1 MSKFG
6 ESGYVS
12 NIEKYA
18 KQATTRPDDFGYWG
32 SDDMFKTWGFTKI
45 DQNRDSD
52 VLAKSNFKYITE
64 ELMDIFPDDYRI
76 ENYAHWAV
84 GNVDRLVCRVYD
96 DDDKKIISS
105 SFYLAMEWLDK
116 LDDYPVADEDSYQT
130 MMHIDN
136 IESLD
141 FWADICP
148 GYVDIEKYPDWAG
161 DVLYELEVNMNIEFH
176 LDSGSPKDE
185 DIIQAIYNLQYWN
198 AAGYVKWFEFCDR
211 NNLERP
217 QFLVNDISKNNPNQ
231 LEMEF

>member
-1 MSKFG
+1 MSKLV
-6 ESGYVS
+6 GYVN

-18 KQATTRPDDFGYWG
+18 KQATTRPEDFGYWG
-32 SDDMFKTWGFTKI
+32 SDDMFNTWGFTNI

-52 VLAKSNFKYITE
+52 VLVKSNFKYITE
-64 ELMDIFPDDYRI
+64 DLMGSFPDDFRI

-84 GNVDRLVCRVYD
+84 GNVDRLVCRVYEED
-96 DDDKKIISS
+96 RKTIAL
-105 SFYLAMEWLDK
+105 SFIMAMQWLDK

-130 MMHIDN
+130 MMGIDN

-141 FWADICP
+141 FWADIYP
-148 GYVDIEKYPDWAG
+148 GYVDIEKHPDWAG

-198 AAGYVKWFEFCDR
+198 AAGYVKWYEFCDR
-211 NNLERP
+211 NGLEKP
-217 QFLVNDISKNNPNQ
+217 PFTANEISKYNSNQ

>member
-1 MSKFG
+1 MS
-6 ESGYVS
+6 ELVGYVN

-18 KQATTRPDDFGYWG
+18 KQATTRPEDFGYWG
-32 SDDMFKTWGFTKI
+32 SDDMFKTWGFTNI

-52 VLAKSNFKYITE
+52 VLTKSNFKYITE

-76 ENYAHWAV
+76 ENYNHWAV
-84 GNVDRLVCRVYD
+84 GWVDRLVCRVYD

-116 LDDYPVADEDSYQT
+116 LDDYPVADEDSYGT

-161 DVLYELEVNMNIEFH
+161 DVIYELEVNMNIEFH

-185 DIIQAIYNLQYWN
+185 DIVQAIYNLQYWN
-198 AAGYVKWFEFCDR
+198 PAGYVKWFEFCDR

-217 QFLVNDISKNNPNQ
+217 QFSVNDISRNNPNQ

>member
-1 MSKFG
+1 M
-6 ESGYVS
+6 
-12 NIEKYA
+12 
-18 KQATTRPDDFGYWG
+18 
-32 SDDMFKTWGFTKI
+32 
-45 DQNRDSD
+45 
-52 VLAKSNFKYITE
+52 
-64 ELMDIFPDDYRI
+64 
-76 ENYAHWAV
+76 V
-84 GNVDRLVCRVYD
+84 GNVDRLVCRILKYELPFIDQVKEKD
-96 DDDKKIISS
+96 ITTAFIA
-105 SFYLAMEWLDK
+105 AMEWLDI
-116 LDDYPVADEDSYQT
+116 LNDYPVADDDSYGT

-161 DVLYELEVNMNIEFH
+161 DVIYELEVNMNIEFH

-217 QFLVNDISKNNPNQ
+217 QFSVNEISKYNPNQ
-231 LEMEF
+231 LEMEL

>member
-1 MSKFG
+1 MSKLV
-6 ESGYVS
+6 GYVN

-18 KQATTRPDDFGYWG
+18 KQATTRPEDFGYWG
-32 SDDMFKTWGFTKI
+32 SDDMFNTWGFTNI

-52 VLAKSNFKYITE
+52 VLVKSNFKYITE
-64 ELMDIFPDDYRI
+64 DLMGSFPDDFRI
-76 ENYAHWAV
+76 ENYNHWAV

-116 LDDYPVADEDSYQT
+116 LDDYPVADEDSYGT
-130 MMHIDN
+130 MLYIDN

-141 FWADICP
+141 FWTEICP
-148 GYVDIEKYPDWAG
+148 GYIDIEKHPDWAG
-161 DVLYELEVNMNIEFH
+161 DVIYELEANMNIEFH

-198 AAGYVKWFEFCDR
+198 AAGHIKWFEFCDR

-217 QFLVNDISKNNPNQ
+217 QFLINDISKYNSNQ